1 MVCTCAFP
9 SQPSDYEH
17 KDYERNATMYLKLNA
32 TQSLQKVKNLIQH
45 YFRKLMFFHPFG
57 IFNSV
62 PRCVRITL
70 KFSLTYSENFQWNSR
85 QIEGVDATIFKQLY
99 DNNTNARKS
108 AKERERERFCNVAII
123 SLITGFLT
131 REEDKSFLL
140 HQRWHFPR
148 CSRARQTFPR
158 MLQGFCNPIINNN
171 LIQNDNYPPLSSP
184 LPLNSLSLS
193 LSLSLRV

>member
-108 AKERERERFCNVAII
+108 AKEREREILQCGHNITNNRFLNK
-123 SLITGFLT
+123 GG
-131 REEDKSFLL
+131 
-140 HQRWHFPR
+140 
-148 CSRARQTFPR
+148 RQKF
-158 MLQGFCNPIINNN
+158 
-171 LIQNDNYPPLSSP
+171 SSP
-184 LPLNSLSLS
+184 STLAFPSLFSSQADLPTNVTGIL
-193 LSLSLRV
+193 